1 MGIAVLLD
9 RPILVLDPG
18 DLRSVSV
25 TADTPQL
32 GVLSDAHPIRPRNA
46 MVSVSCL
53 VVEPAVRHAFKT
65 NGQLH
70 NRDLE
75 SAS

>member
-32 GVLSDAHPIRPRNA
+32 GGRHRHVVVR
-46 MVSVSCL
+46 SVHHTVGCICL
-53 VVEPAVRHAFKT
+53 FGCLFVCLPLKIDWQPQV
-65 NGQLH
+65 
-70 NRDLE
+70 
-75 SAS
+75 